1 MSHPGKTK
9 EEMLA
14 ARAHR
19 AEEDEKLKERLFLEE
34 LTLEDKFSE
43 TMKRGVDFEIIV
55 TPKGCLVLKKPDFLV
70 VKRFNAVPNEKRS
83 EEDVFAFVTPCILS
97 PAQDVVRPL
106 FTEHPGLA
114 WVCCAEALKL
124 SNLGVTLHEGKS

>member
-9 EEMLA
+9 EERLT

-19 AEEDEKLKERLFLEE
+19 AEEEEKLKERLFPEE
-34 LTLEDKFSE
+34 LLREHKLRE
-43 TMKRGVDFEIIV
+43 TMKRGVDFEIVV
-55 TPKGCLVLKKPDFLV
+55 TPKGCLALKKPDFLV

-83 EEDVFAFVTPCILS
+83 EEDVFAFVIPCILS

-106 FTEHPGLA
+106 LAEHPG
-114 WVCCAEALKL
+114 
-124 SNLGVTLHEGKS
+124 